1 MAFTPDFTAATTLD
15 AVNEMITSIGL
26 SPVNTLSV
34 QGIKDVAVAQRT
46 LHNVSRKVQSKGWWF
61 NVDRD
66 FPLLPEEGMH
76 HIKVPEDAISIRCED
91 RGRNLVERKRLL
103 YDLDRN
109 SYNFEN
115 QNNLKFRIV
124 RFLDFEDIPQTARDY
139 IAMRAIRVFQ
149 ARAVGS
155 PVLKTYTDQ
164 DEALAYAE
172 MLREHLKGSNT
183 NMFRRPSMTNRILH
197 RRY

>member
-66 FPLLPEEGMH
+66 FPLLPEEGTY
-76 HIKVPEDAISIRCED
+76 HIKVPEDAIGIRCED

-172 MLREHLKGSNT
+172 LLREHLKGSNT

>member
-66 FPLLPEEGMH
+66 FPLLPEEGTH

-172 MLREHLKGSNT
+172 LLREHLKGSNT

>member
-66 FPLLPEEGMH
+66 FPLLPEEGTH

-91 RGRNLVERKRLL
+91 RGRNLVERKRLI

-172 MLREHLKGSNT
+172 LLREHLKGSNT

>member
-66 FPLLPEEGMH
+66 FPLLPEEGTH

-91 RGRNLVERKRLL
+91 RGRHLVERKRLI